1 MHGERQLW
9 NGKFNVINF
18 KKIKLK
24 VLKNVYNIFYQLISL
39 TTKRKKRIVI
49 ASNRSS
55 FLRGN
60 LLAIHEELQSNSE
73 FEVVLYL
80 FHFERSI
87 KGRIVYFFKSFMVIY
102 YLATSSV
109 FIIDDYLFPLYCIK
123 KRKENIV
130 IQVWHAVGTLKKFG
144 LSIPQNQKDIVVPH
158 SNYDWVIVNSSEDI
172 ESYIEAFGVK
182 REQVLPLGVPKLKK
196 IQQKIKAVEK
206 KSILYAPTYRR
217 EKDPF
222 IVDQIN
228 EFIASVE
235 KELPEWE
242 IIVSLHPYVKNRYQ
256 LNYGEKV
263 KIISPPQTVE
273 DYYSSADVFVTDY
286 SATLLEYS
294 YFEQPILIY
303 APDLKK
309 YKKEP
314 GFYVDFEKYLNIPVF
329 KKVDDIVYYMKN
341 DDRLYDVEPVKT
353 LKSKIFKKNTKASSV
368 QKIREFCEKLINQ

>member
-1 MHGERQLW
+1 MHGERRLW
-9 NGKFNVINF
+9 NGKFNVTNF

-24 VLKNVYNIFYQLISL
+24 ILKNVYNIFYQLISL
-39 TTKRKKRIVI
+39 FIKPKKRIVI

-60 LLAIHEELQSNSE
+60 LLAVNDELQSNNE
-73 FEVVLYL
+73 LEVVHYL
-80 FHFERSI
+80 FHFERSL

-102 YLATSSV
+102 HLATSSI

-144 LSIPQNQKDIVVPH
+144 LSIPQNQKDVVVPH
-158 SNYDWVIVNSSEDI
+158 SNYDWVIVNDSEDTD
-172 ESYIEAFGVK
+172 SYVEAFGVK
-182 REQVLPLGVPKLKK
+182 REQVLPFGVPKLKT
-196 IQQKIKAVEK
+196 IQQKTKAVEK
-206 KSILYAPTYRR
+206 KSILYAPTYRH

-222 IVDQIN
+222 IVEQIN
-228 EFIASVE
+228 DFITAVE
-235 KELPEWE
+235 KNLADWE
-242 IIVSLHPYVKNRYQ
+242 IIVSLHPYVKNRYE

-273 DYYSSADVFVTDY
+273 DYYGSADIFVTDY

-314 GFYVDFEKYLNIPVF
+314 GFYVDFEEYLNIPVF
-329 KKVDDIVYYMKN
+329 KKVSDIVYYIKN
-341 DDRLYDVEPVKT
+341 DDRLYDVEPVRQ
-353 LKSKIFKKNTKASSV
+353 LKSKIFKKNIKKSSA
-368 QKIREFCEKLINQ
+368 QRISEFCEELLKM